1 MIRALRLRSTPTR
14 APRAFAP
21 LLHPEFPIEQMA
33 KCEDEKRR
41 SELVLDAVRNAAGLD
56 EARCIA
62 DYKGLRI
69 LGRTEAALRTAVA
82 TLAERGHALVVE
94 PPFVRYVYGARVL
107 EPWMNVIVNAP
118 AGFATR
124 VQRDFGRRRGVVRRL
139 SRNVV
144 NFVLNGEAPLAD
156 LLAYEDSLRNVTGDG
171 AYVAMSLSRYLP
183 IDHGPLAA

>member
-1 MIRALRLRSTPTR
+1 MIRALKLQSKLMR
-14 APRAFAP
+14 APRTFAP

-41 SELVLDAVRNAAGLD
+41 TELILDAVRNPAGLD
-56 EARCIA
+56 DARCIG

-69 LGRTEAALRTAVA
+69 LGRTEAALGAAVA
-82 TLAERGHALVVE
+82 TLAERGHALVIE

-107 EPWMNVIVNAP
+107 EPWMSVIVNAP
-118 AGFATR
+118 AAFSTR
-124 VQRDFGRRRGVVRRL
+124 AERDFGRRRGVVRRL
-139 SRNVV
+139 TRNAV

-156 LLAYEDSLRNVTGDG
+156 LLAYEDWLRSLTGSD